1 MKSSLLRRPLL
12 ELDGL
17 QELDA
22 LVFKHLDLASPVA
35 LGIIDVG
42 VHRSSVRCLLDYLLF
57 DSVAATVE
65 VRANY
70 FSLDGI
76 IGSVDD
82 NLLPSVTVRICTL
95 QSTIVQHS
103 VIVELLDVGNS
114 SQTIAGLPVMFE

>member
-1 MKSSLLRRPLL
+1 LKSSLLRRPLL

-42 VHRSSVRCLLDYLLF
+42 VHRSSVRCLLDYLLL
-57 DSVAATVE
+57 DSVAATVK

-70 FSLDGI
+70 LSLDGI

-82 NLLPSVTVRICTL
+82 NLLPSVAVRICAL
-95 QSTIVQHS
+95 QSTVVQHP

-114 SQTIAGLPVMFE
+114 SQSIAGLPVMFE

>member
-1 MKSSLLRRPLL
+1 LKSSLLRRPLL

-42 VHRSSVRCLLDYLLF
+42 VHRSSVRCLLDYLLL
-57 DSVAATVE
+57 DSVAATVK

-70 FSLDGI
+70 LSLDGI

-82 NLLPSVTVRICTL
+82 NLLPSVAVRICAL
-95 QSTIVQHS
+95 QSTVVQHP
-103 VIVELLDVGNS
+103 VIV
-114 SQTIAGLPVMFE
+114 